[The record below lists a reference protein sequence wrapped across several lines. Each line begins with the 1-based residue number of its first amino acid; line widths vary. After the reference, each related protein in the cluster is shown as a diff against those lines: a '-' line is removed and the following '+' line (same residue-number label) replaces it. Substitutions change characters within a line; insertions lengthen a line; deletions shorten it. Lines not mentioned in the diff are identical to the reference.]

1 MTAEEQENNDEDLL
15 IERDEYLANGVH
27 IGTKSQHKDMDP
39 YIFHVKKNQLAV
51 LNVEQTDEK
60 IREVAKTLAEYKPE
74 DVLVVG
80 RKEEALIPL
89 TEFAET
95 NGFQKIA
102 GRFMPGT
109 LTNPQSENFTEP
121 EIILTINP
129 TLDKQAIEEAED
141 SNIPVVSITDSGNR
155 LEKIDHPI
163 PGNNKATNSI
173 GTILYLLTQEIAK
186 AKEEDLEKDLQD
198 FKPEEPEE
206 DDEEE

>member
-15 IERDEYLANGVH
+15 IDRDEYLANGVH

-51 LNVEQTDEK
+51 LNVEETDK
-60 IREVAKTLAEYKPE
+60 QIRKVAKILADYEPE

-89 TEFAET
+89 TEFAEV
-95 NGFQKIA
+95 NGFQRIA

-121 EIILTINP
+121 ELIITINP

-163 PGNNKATNSI
+163 PGNNKATNSVA
-173 GTILYLLTQEIAK
+173 TILYLLTKEIAK
-186 AKEEDLEKDLQD
+186 EKELDLDTELQD
-198 FKPEEPEE
+198 FKPEES
-206 DDEEE
+206 EEEETE